1 MQRPG
6 EHGLGANDASGRA
19 TALHPGITDP
29 EAVAACFAAG
39 VGAEVALSVGGR
51 FSAGTGPH
59 AAPYALTGTVTAL
72 EGPGHGSGRG
82 SAGQSGVRAG
92 RPPHGRHPWR
102 RHRRT
107 DRAPPPFHTRADFG
121 TLDPTAYDLVVVKIG
136 YLEPYLHDIAAD
148 WLLALTPGG
157 VDQDLLRLGHHR
169 VERPLHPFDD
179 EGFEDPDLTP
189 VLLP

>member
-1 MQRPG
+1 MDPD
-6 EHGLGANDASGRA
+6 GAPRGNPAYA
-19 TALHPGITDP
+19 Q
-29 EAVAACFAAG
+29 
-39 VGAEVALSVGGR
+39 GGR
-51 FSAGTGPH
+51 RTAVTRGGVTVV
-59 AAPYALTGTVTAL
+59 LT
-72 EGPGHGSGRG
+72 E
-82 SAGQSGVRAG
+82 
-92 RPPHGRHPWR
+92 
-102 RHRRT
+102 RRT
-107 DRAPPPFHTRADFG
+107 PFHTRADFG
-121 TLDPTAYDLVVVKIG
+121 TLDPAAYDLVVVKIG